1 VGLRL
6 GLLSTARINDAI
18 LRAAAATEAVDVVAV
33 GGRDAERTRAYAAAK
48 GIPVAHHGYEAL
60 LADDDIDAVYVSAP
74 NGLHVEWSVRAL
86 QAGRHVLC
94 EKPLTRDPAQAER
107 AFDAADAAGR
117 ILAEAFM
124 WRHNPQ
130 TARLLRLLEDGAV
143 GEVRLVRA
151 AFSFP
156 LRREGDPRLDAA
168 LDGGALMDVGCYCVS
183 GARLVAGEPLEV
195 SAMQVPASGVDLRL
209 AATMRHAG
217 GVLTTLDCAFDLPDR
232 AELEVAGSAGVVTL
246 RDPWHARSGELEL
259 VRDGEREVVAV
270 EPADSYR
277 LQLENFAAAAA
288 GEAAP
293 LLGREDALGQ
303 ARAIAAI
310 QASAGEGGRP
320 VAL

>member
-1 VGLRL
+1 
-6 GLLSTARINDAI
+6 
-18 LRAAAATEAVDVVAV
+18 
-33 GGRDAERTRAYAAAK
+33 
-48 GIPVAHHGYEAL
+48 
-60 LADDDIDAVYVSAP
+60 
-74 NGLHVEWSVRAL
+74 
-86 QAGRHVLC
+86 
-94 EKPLTRDPAQAER
+94 
-107 AFDAADAAGR
+107 
-117 ILAEAFM
+117 
-124 WRHNPQ
+124 
-130 TARLLRLLEDGAV
+130 
-143 GEVRLVRA
+143 
-151 AFSFP
+151 
-156 LRREGDPRLDAA
+156 
-168 LDGGALMDVGCYCVS
+168 
-183 GARLVAGEPLEV
+183 
-195 SAMQVPASGVDLRL
+195 
-209 AATMRHAG
+209 MRHAG